1 MVDADSLCYSSLKEE
16 DGEEVVAFM
25 AEHFYPREPLWS
37 MEGLPTEHS
46 PQSTGLHMTYEDN
59 KEWIHGSVQE
69 WARSGVSVVAR
80 DPATGRLGGT
90 LLGTILTRQQANTYQ
105 QALNSPK
112 TKVCE
117 DSAHVLSVLEA
128 AVDFFA
134 RYQCVD
140 RILELAMITVSEQMG
155 GRGVGRQLVQFSPR
169 AALVTGLR
177 RVPWF
182 PQESEQ
188 RGRHLGCQLATAQAT
203 AVPSQRLLYRLGY
216 ESLYTM
222 DYTTFEIAGDRVFDV
237 DKMLGTPSAKVMA
250 RLITPDQDV
259 SDPAL
264 E

>member
-1 MVDADSLCYSSLKEE
+1 MMDADSLCYSSLKEE

-25 AEHFYPREPLWS
+25 AEHFFPREPL
-37 MEGLPTEHS
+37 
-46 PQSTGLHMTYEDN
+46 STGLHMTYEDN

-69 WARSGVSVVAR
+69 WARSGMSVVAR
-80 DPATGRLGGT
+80 YPATGRLAGT
-90 LLGTILTRQQANTYQ
+90 LLGTILTHQQPNTYQ

-112 TKVCE
+112 TKVKTL
-117 DSAHVLSVLEA
+117 HTVLSVLEA
-128 AVDFFA
+128 AVDFLRA
-134 RYQCVD
+134 TSVWTASWSWHD
-140 RILELAMITVSEQMG
+140 H
-155 GRGVGRQLVQFSPR
+155 GVGADGP
-169 AALVTGLR
+169 ALVTGLR

-188 RGRHLGCQLATAQAT
+188 RGRQLGCQLATAQAT

-237 DKMLGTPSAKVMA
+237 DKMLGTPCAKVMA
-250 RLITPDQDV
+250 RLITPDQQDV
-259 SDPAL
+259 SDPAV

>member
-1 MVDADSLCYSSLKEE
+1 
-16 DGEEVVAFM
+16 
-25 AEHFYPREPLWS
+25 
-37 MEGLPTEHS
+37 MEGLS

-69 WARSGVSVVAR
+69 WARSGMSVVAR
-80 DPATGRLGGT
+80 YPATGRLAGT
-90 LLGTILTRQQANTYQ
+90 LLGTILTHQQPNTYQ

-112 TKVCE
+112 TKVKTL
-117 DSAHVLSVLEA
+117 HTVLSVLEA

-155 GRGVGRQLVQFSPR
+155 DRGVGRRLVQVSSAPHWTWIKGTEAPTHGTLISQFFVLP
-169 AALVTGLR
+169 ALVTGLR

-188 RGRHLGCQLATAQAT
+188 RGRQLGCQLATAQAT

-237 DKMLGTPSAKVMA
+237 DKMLGTPCAKVMA
-250 RLITPDQDV
+250 RLITPDQQDV
-259 SDPAL
+259 SDPAV

>member
-1 MVDADSLCYSSLKEE
+1 
-16 DGEEVVAFM
+16 
-25 AEHFYPREPLWS
+25 
-37 MEGLPTEHS
+37 MEGLS

-69 WARSGVSVVAR
+69 WARSGMSVVAR
-80 DPATGRLGGT
+80 YPATGRLAGT
-90 LLGTILTRQQANTYQ
+90 LLGTILTHQQPNTYQ

-112 TKVCE
+112 TKVKTL
-117 DSAHVLSVLEA
+117 HTVLSVLEA

-155 GRGVGRQLVQFSPR
+155 DRGVGRRLV
-169 AALVTGLR
+169 
-177 RVPWF
+177 
-182 PQESEQ
+182 QESEQ
-188 RGRHLGCQLATAQAT
+188 RGRQLGCQLATAQAT

-237 DKMLGTPSAKVMA
+237 DKMLGTPCAKVMA
-250 RLITPDQDV
+250 RLITPDQQDV
-259 SDPAL
+259 SDPAV